1 MGGDA
6 SISATDPTATVA
18 SKKYRQRACGNPASA
33 VLKLPSSGACP
44 RSLYRAACCSNRI
57 WAALAQPCITWK

>member
-1 MGGDA
+1 
-6 SISATDPTATVA
+6 
-18 SKKYRQRACGNPASA
+18 